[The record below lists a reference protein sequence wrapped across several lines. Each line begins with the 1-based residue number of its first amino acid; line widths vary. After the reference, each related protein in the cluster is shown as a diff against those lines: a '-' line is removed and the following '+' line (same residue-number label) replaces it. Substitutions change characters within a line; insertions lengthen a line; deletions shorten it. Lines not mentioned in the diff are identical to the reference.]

1 MPKVKIPRKS
11 IWVDMTAFCD
21 VAFLLLSFFMLATQF
36 KPDEAAKVETP
47 KSVSSDTIPTKDAF
61 LVTFDKGGRVFI
73 TYDDTL
79 RKIAMLQRVSQ
90 EKSLNLTGSEIKT
103 LSKAMEA
110 GIGVPFNMLKSLG
123 GKEVAEI
130 PKVNQPGIP
139 VTDTLNN
146 ELKAWIS
153 TLLAVN
159 SGMKPKNVMLKGDN
173 GANYP
178 TFINV
183 LDAFTKNGIYNF
195 KLITMPENV
204 PSGTFL
210 YDERLSG
217 KKKGKK

>member
-11 IWVDMTAFCD
+11 THVDMTAFCD

-36 KPDEAAKVETP
+36 KPDEATKVETP

-73 TYDDTL
+73 TYDDAEKKKAL
-79 RKIAMLQRVSQ
+79 LGKINADKAVGLTDQ
-90 EKSLNLTGSEIKT
+90 EIAKLN
-103 LSKAMEA
+103 KAMEA
-110 GIGVPFNMLKSLG
+110 GIGVPFNMLKSLAS
-123 GKEVAEI
+123 KEIAEI

-146 ELKAWIS
+146 ELKLWIAE
-153 TLLAVN
+153 LLAVN
-159 SGMKPKNVMLKGDN
+159 GGTKPKNVMLKGDN
-173 GANYP
+173 GTNYP

-204 PSGTFL
+204 PGGTYL
-210 YDERLSG
+210 YDERTSG
-217 KKKGKK
+217 KKDKK

>member
-11 IWVDMTAFCD
+11 THVDMTAFCD

-61 LVTFDKGGRVFI
+61 LITFDKGGRVFV
-73 TYDDTL
+73 TYDDAEKKKAL
-79 RKIAMLQRVSQ
+79 LGKINADKAIGLTDQ
-90 EKSLNLTGSEIKT
+90 EIAKLN
-103 LSKAMEA
+103 KAMEA
-110 GIGVPFNMLKSLG
+110 GIGVPFNMLKSLA
-123 GKEVAEI
+123 GKDIAEI

-139 VTDTLNN
+139 VTDSLNN
-146 ELKAWIS
+146 ELKLWIS
-153 TLLAVN
+153 ELLAVN
-159 SGMKPKNVMLKGDN
+159 GGTKPKNVMLKGDN
-173 GANYP
+173 GTNYP

-204 PSGTFL
+204 PGGTYL
-210 YDERLSG
+210 YDERTSG
-217 KKKGKK
+217 KKDKK